1 MLVKAMRSTLSADA
15 RERRKHRQ
23 KADLR
28 TFKRIVLT
36 YRPYRSQMFRVLIA
50 VFVITGLNLVM
61 PLMLPLIFDDALT
74 HRRIDHLI
82 LYALIIIIA
91 TLLSGLI
98 GVGQTY
104 MSNRVGQYVMRD
116 MRNKLYS
123 HLQNMSLRFF
133 TSMPTGELQSRLSN
147 DINSAQS
154 AVTDTM
160 TDAITC
166 LARASGS
173 IVAMLYL
180 SPLLTLT
187 SLLFLPLF
195 LFLTSKVGNMRRKSI
210 REAQQSLASLT
221 AWMQETLSVSSILLI
236 KAFGRKKGVQS
247 QFEVKSREF
256 AELSIRQQMAGQ
268 WFFMIMND
276 FFNLMPVILSC
287 LTGLLIIYEPG
298 RNDMTLGKLIAF
310 LAIQSNFF
318 GPVNRLITVL
328 VNLQGSLALFD
339 RLFEY
344 LDLPVEI
351 EDAPNALYLSPRDL
365 RGEVTFKNVSFTY
378 DKQKHLS
385 GPIHPALIKK
395 FRKYHA
401 NQQTQVKGITS
412 KEAGSHRVLSN
423 LSFTIKPGQLVA
435 LVGPSGAG
443 KTTISYLIPRFY
455 DVDEGA
461 VEIDGYNVKKI
472 ALQALG
478 DLIGIVPQETYLF
491 HASIRENLF
500 YVCPEA
506 TEEEMIAA
514 TKAAAIHDR
523 ILQLENGYDTI
534 VGEHGYKLSGG
545 EKQRLAI
552 ARVLLKNPKIL
563 ILDEATSALDTV
575 SERFIQ
581 DALKPLMKG
590 RTTIAIAHR
599 LSTIQAAD
607 LILVLDKGKIV
618 EQGTHQKLLKRKGVY
633 AQLYQQ
639 QFADQTQEEAAL

>member
-1 MLVKAMRSTLSADA
+1 MSVKAMRSTLSADT
-15 RERRKHRQ
+15 REQRKRRQ

-36 YRPYRSQMFRVLIA
+36 YHPYRSQMFRVLVA
-50 VFVITGLNLVM
+50 VFMITALNLIM

-104 MSNRVGQYVMRD
+104 ISNRVGQYVMRD
-116 MRNKLYS
+116 IRNKLYS

-133 TSMPTGELQSRLSN
+133 TFMPTGELQSRLSN
-147 DINSAQS
+147 DINGAQS
-154 AVTDTM
+154 AVADTITDS
-160 TDAITC
+160 ITS
-166 LARASGS
+166 LVRASGA
-173 IVAMLYL
+173 IIAMLYL

-195 LFLTSKVGNMRRKSI
+195 LFLTSRVGNMRRKSI

-221 AWMQETLSVSSILLI
+221 AWMQETLSV
-236 KAFGRKKGVQS
+236 
-247 QFEVKSREF
+247 
-256 AELSIRQQMAGQ
+256 
-268 WFFMIMND
+268 
-276 FFNLMPVILSC
+276 
-287 LTGLLIIYEPG
+287 
-298 RNDMTLGKLIAF
+298 
-310 LAIQSNFF
+310 
-318 GPVNRLITVL
+318 
-328 VNLQGSLALFD
+328 
-339 RLFEY
+339 
-344 LDLPVEI
+344 
-351 EDAPNALYLSPRDL
+351 
-365 RGEVTFKNVSFTY
+365 
-378 DKQKHLS
+378 
-385 GPIHPALIKK
+385 
-395 FRKYHA
+395 
-401 NQQTQVKGITS
+401 QT
-412 KEAGSHRVLSN
+412 
-423 LSFTIKPGQLVA
+423 
-435 LVGPSGAG
+435 
-443 KTTISYLIPRFY
+443 
-455 DVDEGA
+455 
-461 VEIDGYNVKKI
+461 
-472 ALQALG
+472 LG

-491 HASIRENLF
+491 NASIRENLF

-575 SERFIQ
+575 SERCIQ

-599 LSTIQAAD
+599 LSTIRAAD

>member
-1 MLVKAMRSTLSADA
+1 MLRSTLSADA
-15 RERRKHRQ
+15 REQRKHRQ

-50 VFVITGLNLVM
+50 VFVITALNLVM

-116 MRNKLYS
+116 MRNNLYS

-147 DINSAQS
+147 DINGAQS
-154 AVTDTM
+154 AVTDTV
-160 TDAITC
+160 TDTITC
-166 LARASGS
+166 LVKASGA

-268 WFFMIMND
+268 WFFMIMSD

-287 LTGLLIIYEPG
+287 LAGLLIIYEPG

-310 LAIQSNFF
+310 LAIQGSFF
-318 GPVNRLITVL
+318 GPVNRLSTLL

-443 KTTISYLIPRFY
+443 KTTISYLIPRLY

-472 ALQALG
+472 ALQTLG

-491 HASIRENLF
+491 HASIRENLL

-523 ILQLENGYDTI
+523 IQQLENGYDTI

-599 LSTIQAAD
+599 LSTIRAAD

>member
-1 MLVKAMRSTLSADA
+1 MLRSTLSADA
-15 RERRKHRQ
+15 REQRKHRQ

-50 VFVITGLNLVM
+50 VFAITALNLVM

-116 MRNKLYS
+116 MRNNLYS

-147 DINSAQS
+147 DINGAQS
-154 AVTDTM
+154 AVTDTV
-160 TDAITC
+160 TDTITC
-166 LARASGS
+166 LVKASGA

-256 AELSIRQQMAGQ
+256 TELSIRQQMAGQ
-268 WFFMIMND
+268 WFFMIMSD

-287 LTGLLIIYEPG
+287 LAGLLIIYEPG

-310 LAIQSNFF
+310 LAIQGSFF
-318 GPVNRLITVL
+318 GPVNRLSTLL
-328 VNLQGSLALFD
+328 VNWQGSLALFD

-443 KTTISYLIPRFY
+443 KTTISYLIPRLY

-472 ALQALG
+472 ALQTLG

-491 HASIRENLF
+491 HASIRENLL

-514 TKAAAIHDR
+514 TKAAAIHNR
-523 ILQLENGYDTI
+523 IQQLENGYDTI

-599 LSTIQAAD
+599 LSTIRAAD